1 MWIFDSSIRKRMNSA
16 ALLLLRIVV
25 GGLMLT
31 HGIQKY
37 QLLMQGGP
45 IQFADPIGIGPG
57 PSLFLAVFAELV
69 CSALLIIGFAT
80 RIVTLP
86 LIITM
91 VVAVFIVH
99 GHQGLETQELPI
111 LYLLI
116 YVFLLITGSG
126 KYSVDGIIPRKKRY
140 IFGSNAKP

>member
-1 MWIFDSSIRKRMNSA
+1 MWVFDSSVDKKANSV
-16 ALLLLRIVV
+16 ALLLARIVS
-25 GGLMLT
+25 GGFMLT

-37 QLLMQGGP
+37 HMLMTDGP
-45 IQFADPIGIGPG
+45 VEFGDPIGIGPG
-57 PSLFLAVFAELV
+57 PSLVLAVLAELV

-91 VVAVFIVH
+91 LVAVFVVH
-99 GHQGLETQELPI
+99 SADPFEAKELAC

-116 YVFLLITGSG
+116 YVLLFITGSG
-126 KYSVDGIIPRKKRY
+126 IYSVDGVINRRKKRY
-140 IFGSNAKP
+140 